1 MTFTMQV
8 KDEISKIEPNS
19 IDALTE
25 ISAFIRFDGTISK
38 EEILLT
44 MENASVARRIYKLLK
59 TLFNVK
65 PNIMVRVQKRFR
77 VKQIYM
83 LSIKENVDCI
93 LEKLNIY
100 KNKRKVLPEEFF
112 LDSEEEVI
120 AFLRGLFL
128 ATGSISNPQTTG
140 YHLEFSIHTKM
151 EAMYVVRILKKVNV
165 VSKILKRKTSYMV
178 YVKSADMISDLLKM
192 FNATNSM
199 FFFEDIRIY
208 RDHKNMVNR
217 LNNCEIANQ
226 EKTIQTGLKQLED
239 IKYLQSHD
247 LIPLLDERIQEVIS
261 YRLKYPETSYQELAD
276 IVSQETGKPV
286 GKSGIN
292 HYFRKIKEL
301 VKKNQDKEIQKKV

>member
-25 ISAFIRFDGTISK
+25 LSAFIRFDGTISK
-38 EEILLT
+38 DEILLT

-83 LSIKENVDCI
+83 LSIKENVDGI

-140 YHLEFSIHTKM
+140 YHLEFSIHTKT
-151 EAMYVVRILKKVNV
+151 EAMYVVRLLKKVNV

-226 EKTIQTGLKQLED
+226 EKTIQTGLKQLKD

-261 YRLKYPETSYQELAD
+261 YRLKYPEISYQELAD

-301 VKKNQDKEIQKKV
+301 VKKNQDKESHKEV